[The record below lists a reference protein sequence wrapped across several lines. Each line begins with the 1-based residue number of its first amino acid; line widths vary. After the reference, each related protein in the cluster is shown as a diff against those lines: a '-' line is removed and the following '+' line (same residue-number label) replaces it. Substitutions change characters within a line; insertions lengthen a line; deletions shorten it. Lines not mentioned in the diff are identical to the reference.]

1 MFIQEFQKYLES
13 EKRFSTHTVVAYS
26 KDLEGFLDYVL
37 RAYGYSDLL
46 QINHK
51 TIRGWLVELLDVQ
64 KLSNNSVN
72 RKLSTLK
79 TYYRFLL
86 LTKRVV
92 INPTLKVVS
101 PKLSKRLPEFVDQQ
115 SMNKLLLQDFF
126 TADFDGVRD
135 QLILEM
141 FYQTGIRLSELIGI
155 QLNDVDYQNNLVR
168 VTGKR
173 NKQRIIPLNVE
184 LQELIK
190 KYIQFR
196 NEIPSVVDS
205 LFITKKGKSVYPK
218 LVYNVVNKYLSLIS
232 SNNKKSPHI
241 LRHTFAT
248 HMLNNGAD
256 LNSIKELLGHANL
269 SATQVYTHNSFEKL
283 KSIYN
288 QAHPRA

>member
-13 EKRFSTHTVVAYS
+13 EKRFSAHTVVAYS
-26 KDLEGFLDYVL
+26 TDLESFLDYVL
-37 RAYGYSDLL
+37 RAFGHSDLRK
-46 QINHK
+46 INHK

-86 LTKRVV
+86 LTKRVD

-173 NKQRIIPLNVE
+173 NKQRIIPLNEE